1 MKKVTYQIPNISCG
15 HCVNTVKME
24 LEMLDG
30 VEQVEAAVDTQ
41 EAEITYQEP
50 ASEEQL
56 KQVLAEINYPVKEG

>member
-1 MKKVTYQIPNISCG
+1 
-15 HCVNTVKME
+15 ME

-50 ASEEQL
+50 ASEELL